1 MRARERWM
9 RPLAA
14 AVLAAALLGACS
26 DIYVDRRE
34 TLTLHAGDAKAAN
47 VAVHAVDP
55 WPRVAENNNIPGN
68 GERQQKAIER
78 YRTNKVTPLQTTST
92 SSVSYGAPAAAP
104 AGGQSP

>member
-1 MRARERWM
+1 MCSRERSM

-14 AVLAAALLGACS
+14 ALLAAVLLAACS

-34 TLTLHAGDAKAAN
+34 TLTLHAGDAAAAN
-47 VAVHAVDP
+47 IAIHTVDP
-55 WPRVAENNNIPGN
+55 WPKVAENNNIPGN

>member
-1 MRARERWM
+1 MRARERLI
-9 RPLAA
+9 RSLAA
-14 AVLAAALLGACS
+14 AFLAAALLAACS

-34 TLTLHAGDAKAAN
+34 TLTLHAGDATASN
-47 VAVHAVDP
+47 IAVHAVDP

-78 YRTNKVTPLQTTST
+78 YRNNKVTPLQTTST
-92 SSVSYGAPAAAP
+92 SSVSYAAPVAP

>member
-1 MRARERWM
+1 MCSRERSM

-14 AVLAAALLGACS
+14 ALLAAALLAACS

-34 TLTLHAGDAKAAN
+34 TLTLHAADAKAAN

-55 WPRVAENNNIPGN
+55 WPKVAENNNIPGN

-78 YRTNKVTPLQTTST
+78 YRNNKVTPLQTTST
-92 SSVSYGAPAAAP
+92 SSVSYGASAAP